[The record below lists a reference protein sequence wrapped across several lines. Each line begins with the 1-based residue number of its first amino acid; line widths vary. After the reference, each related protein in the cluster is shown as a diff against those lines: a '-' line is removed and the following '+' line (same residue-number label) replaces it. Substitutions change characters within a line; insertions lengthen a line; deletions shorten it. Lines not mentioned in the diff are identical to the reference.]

1 MDINNILLIAISV
14 VSVIIVVLLLL
25 QQRDSGG
32 IGTLFGGTGG
42 ESYRTRR
49 GAEKFIFYLTIG
61 LVIVWVGLLITN
73 LVLN

>member
-1 MDINNILLIAISV
+1 MGTNDILLVAITAVSV
-14 VSVIIVVLLLL
+14 VIVALLLL

-42 ESYRTRR
+42 ETYRTRR
-49 GAEKFIFYLTIG
+49 GAEKFVFYLTIG
-61 LVIVWVGLLITN
+61 LVIVWVGLLIAN